1 MKYIKKLSARFW
13 CFIMTGILSWAPY
26 LWLLLFSFLLLS
38 FIYSFIGKHRKK
50 CVLLACSVYSGHRL
64 FDRGSRSST
73 RHNSVFV
80 DIWWRDAARVSFI
93 PFWPNYYPAIFN
105 SCCSFCILLK
115 NIFRFVCSFELKWS
129 LNSSLDTQNLGWE
142 CGVRSHPGKSDLMPI
157 KRRKMVK
164 YSGE

>member
-1 MKYIKKLSARFW
+1 MRDW
-13 CFIMTGILSWAPY
+13 CL
-26 LWLLLFSFLLLS
+26 LWLEYFHGLQICGFFCFHSFFFLLFILLLGNTEKS
-38 FIYSFIGKHRKK
+38 V
-50 CVLLACSVYSGHRL
+50 CLLACSIYSGHRL

-142 CGVRSHPGKSDLMPI
+142 CGVRSHPGKSDLIPI
-157 KRRKMVK
+157 KRRKMVE